1 MIRFESRVVIH
12 HVVMCGGDR
21 TLADMLADEKEIIPA
36 DTDRLAVNKHLDI
49 FLAVPN
55 ILFNNQPWKAVL
67 YGNTPFHICMFYL
80 CFHVLTPSGLHLEI
94 DPRGAK

>member
-36 DTDRLAVNKHLDI
+36 DRERHTSAAMQLNVK
-49 FLAVPN
+49 
-55 ILFNNQPWKAVL
+55 
-67 YGNTPFHICMFYL
+67 
-80 CFHVLTPSGLHLEI
+80 
-94 DPRGAK
+94 